1 VLDLDVSPVEGIA
14 IKIHREGVY
23 TGVPKW
29 RINLHNFE
37 SEDEAK
43 YVADQITD
51 IEMTPHLSNFEWSLR
66 GALLD
71 DWRDVESA
79 YHMMQSFEKQIAIVP
94 SVVNTEEDNQ
104 PRFWVL
110 ATAPSDKFNF
120 RVMTPSN
127 GIATL
132 SPMSHMSKTNNNPII
147 AVNAGYFMW
156 TGKWLGAPIGT
167 LVVDGELASSPYLPR
182 TTIGWG
188 EDSSP
193 MFGFPKW
200 SQEVRLPYSQA
211 ETLDKINLYSKNT
224 FLTVYTSN
232 YGVPTPIPP
241 IAATEVFIKD
251 GRCVGKAYGG
261 TTVKTGDT
269 VLAAYGAKA
278 LLLDNIKPGDPINDI
293 SLKLAQNAG
302 DYNDWGSVTN
312 AIQAGPM
319 LLVAGNVSMNSEEF
333 ENNFINNR
341 HPRTAVG
348 IDRNGNWMFFIGDG
362 RNGMHSAGFSLY
374 ETSLIMQEY
383 GAEYALNL
391 DGGGSTEVLVKGQLF
406 NWPSEG
412 RERAISNAI
421 GVYGK

>member
-1 VLDLDVSPVEGIA
+1 
-14 IKIHREGVY
+14 
-23 TGVPKW
+23 
-29 RINLHNFE
+29 
-37 SEDEAK
+37 
-43 YVADQITD
+43 
-51 IEMTPHLSNFEWSLR
+51 
-66 GALLD
+66 LLE
-71 DWRDVESA
+71 DWRDVEKTF
-79 YHMMQSFEKQIAIVP
+79 HMMKSFEKRIAIVP
-94 SVVNTEEDNQ
+94 SVVNAEENQ

-110 ATAPSDKFNF
+110 VTVPPNRFNI
-120 RVMTPSN
+120 RVMTPPM

-132 SPMSHMSKTNNNPII
+132 SPLSYMSKSNNNPIL

-156 TGKWLGAPIGT
+156 TGKLQGAPIGT

-188 EDSSP
+188 EDNSP
-193 MFGFPKW
+193 VFGFPKW
-200 SQEVRLPYSQA
+200 SQEIKLPYSQA
-211 ETLDKINLYSKNT
+211 ETLDKINLYTKST

-232 YGVPTPIPP
+232 YGIPTPIPP

-261 TTVKTGDT
+261 TTVKKGDII
-269 VLAAYGAKA
+269 LAAYGPKA

-293 SLKLAQNAG
+293 NLKLAQNAG
-302 DYNDWGSVTN
+302 DFYNWGNVTN

-319 LLVAGNVSMNSEEF
+319 LLNAGNVNMNYEEF

-341 HPRTAVG
+341 HPRSAVG
-348 IDRNGNWMFFIGDG
+348 IDRNGNWLFFIGDG
-362 RNGMHSAGFSLY
+362 RNGIHSAGFSIY

-391 DGGGSTEVLVKGQLF
+391 DGGGSTEILVKGQLF